1 MKEYDGDD
9 LGPWSEFGT
18 AAGIAATDAA
28 KALSATQELGTA
40 PASGGAGGSDD
51 GSHSG
56 FGDAPDLDGLPPVT
70 GLGDAPQAGVEQL
83 GVGLGVG
90 LGGVAREAAEKVR
103 EVTPPAGYHDQ
114 VDADGDGHLDRATY
128 RGDGHGGVEI
138 LVDLNGDGRP
148 DFIGHDTDLDNR
160 VDYADYDKDHD
171 GFFEK
176 RMYDDNNDGILDRT
190 VWTHDS

>member
-18 AAGIAATDAA
+18 AAGIAATNVAA
-28 KALSATQELGTA
+28 SIPATQALGAA
-40 PASGGAGGSDD
+40 PETGAGGSED

-56 FGDAPDLDGLPPVT
+56 FGDKPDLDGLPPVT
-70 GLGDAPQAGVEQL
+70 GLGDAPRPD
-83 GVGLGVG
+83 VGLGLGREVG
-90 LGGVAREAAEKVR
+90 EAAEKLS
-103 EVTPPAGYHDQ
+103 EALPPEGYHNR
-114 VDADGDGHLDRATY
+114 VDADGDGHLDKATY
-128 RGDGHGGVEI
+128 RGDGHGGAEI
-138 LVDLNGDGRP
+138 LVDLDGDGRP

-190 VWTHDS
+190 WTHDS